1 MKLSAFIHDYWLPNY
16 VELEGNLKIRTI
28 QGYRQLL
35 PRIEQSLGHLYLDRI
50 TPNHLLSFYQLLLS
64 GGIRNDGKQH
74 PLPVFHEL
82 FALHKHSSASLAKIS
97 GVSAT
102 TINSV
107 RHNHN
112 VSYESAKLLSEALQ
126 RSIEELFEPTQH
138 QRPLS
143 SATVR
148 KYHNIISSMFTRA
161 KRWGYVHN
169 NPCERVDPPKVRRL
183 EAVHLDEFQAQQL
196 LQLLESQPEQ
206 YRVMIHVLLF
216 TGMRRGE
223 LMGLEWQD
231 IDFEHSLLHICRT
244 SQYTPERGVYTDTT
258 KTESSQRAVKLSASL
273 IEILQQWKE
282 HQTKT
287 RLSLG
292 DRWSAEWYDE
302 PRLFTQWDG
311 KVMHPDTIS
320 SWFSN
325 FIQTSDLPQIH
336 IHSLRHTNASL
347 MIAAGTPV
355 TAVANRLGH
364 ASVDTTTKVYSHAI
378 QSANEAAAQ
387 TIENLLNPTQI
398 KQPDN
403 AEKPSLH

>member
-1 MKLSAFIHDYWLPNY
+1 
-16 VELEGNLKIRTI
+16 
-28 QGYRQLL
+28 
-35 PRIEQSLGHLYLDRI
+35 
-50 TPNHLLSFYQLLLS
+50 
-64 GGIRNDGKQH
+64 
-74 PLPVFHEL
+74 
-82 FALHKHSSASLAKIS
+82 
-97 GVSAT
+97 
-102 TINSV
+102 
-107 RHNHN
+107 
-112 VSYESAKLLSEALQ
+112 
-126 RSIEELFEPTQH
+126 
-138 QRPLS
+138 
-143 SATVR
+143 
-148 KYHNIISSMFTRA
+148 
-161 KRWGYVHN
+161 
-169 NPCERVDPPKVRRL
+169 
-183 EAVHLDEFQAQQL
+183 
-196 LQLLESQPEQ
+196 
-206 YRVMIHVLLF
+206 MIHVLLF

-292 DRWSAEWYDE
+292 DRWSAEWCDE

-311 KVMHPDTIS
+311 KIMHPDTIS

-325 FIQTSDLPQIH
+325 FIQTTDLPQIH

-364 ASVDTTTKVYSHAI
+364 ASVDTTTKVYSHTI